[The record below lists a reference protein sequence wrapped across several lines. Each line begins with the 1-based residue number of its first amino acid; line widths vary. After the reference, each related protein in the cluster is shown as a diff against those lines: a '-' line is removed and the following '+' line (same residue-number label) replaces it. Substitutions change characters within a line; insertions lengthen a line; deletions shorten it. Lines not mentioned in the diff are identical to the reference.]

1 MSTLL
6 LKRLFTV
13 EEYNL
18 IIEAGI
24 LTEDE
29 RVELIRGEII
39 QMTAIGRRHAA
50 CVNRLVF
57 ILTQLLRSQIILS
70 PQNPIELGEN
80 SQPEPDIVLL
90 KPRQDFYESG
100 HPQVRD
106 IFLLVEVADS
116 TIETDRDIKIP
127 LYAEAGIIEVW
138 LVDLNAECIEV
149 YRQPTANGYEN
160 VQKLLRN
167 QNLSIQAFS
176 NIAIGV
182 NEVLGI

>member
-1 MSTLL
+1 MSALL

-13 EEYNL
+13 QEYNL
-18 IIEAGI
+18 IVEAGI

-39 QMTAIGRRHAA
+39 QMAAIGRRHAA
-50 CVNRLVF
+50 CVNRLVS
-57 ILTQLLRSQIILS
+57 ILTQLLGTQVILS
-70 PQNPIELGEN
+70 PQNPIELGEK

-90 KPRQDFYESG
+90 QPRQDFYESG

-138 LVDLNAECIEV
+138 LVDLSAECIEV
-149 YRQPTANGYEN
+149 YRQPTTNGYEN

-167 QNLSIQAFS
+167 QNLSIQTFP

-182 NEVLGI
+182 NEVLG